1 MLSADS
7 VKEVGNAGIAPIQKA
22 RACTTSIPRGMAVG
36 GHLSMADLL
45 NLVVLWGIPIQRND
59 NFTVKAGHMII
70 SANTLAH
77 QMCMPSATSHLS
89 FYSYKLASYICSFK
103 CWSPVI

>member
-7 VKEVGNAGIAPIQKA
+7 VKEVGNGGIAPIQKA
-22 RACTTSIPRGMAVG
+22 RACTMSIPWGMAMGG

-45 NLVVLWGIPIQRND
+45 NLVVLWGIPVQRND
-59 NFTVKAGHMII
+59 NFTVRAGHTIV

-77 QMCMPSATSHLS
+77 QNVHAFCHL
-89 FYSYKLASYICSFK
+89 
-103 CWSPVI
+103 